1 MSELFREIEED
12 IRRERFEKLWRSVGR
27 FAVWGS
33 VAIVVATAVFVAWDN
48 HAQNQAEEKT
58 SQLLKAGERMNASD
72 YKGAISIFSALTD
85 DNTSTYYTI
94 AMLQKAE
101 AQESSGDAEGAKK
114 TYAAL
119 AKSNSEFSALAKLKS
134 DEKNDVIEISVDSAF
149 YHTASEQ
156 NAWRLLH
163 AGKKAEAA
171 NIFVSLL
178 NDENSPRSLVSRAR
192 EVLRVIAPE
201 KLAEK
206 SIEKKVVN
214 E

>member
-48 HAQNQAEEKT
+48 HAQNQAEAKT

-72 YKGAISIFSALTD
+72 YKGAISIFSSLTD
-85 DNTSTYYTI
+85 DDTSIYYPL

-101 AQESSGDAEGAKK
+101 SQESSGDVEGAKK
-114 TYAAL
+114 TYAVL
-119 AKSNSEFSALAKLKS
+119 AKNSSEFSALAKLKS
-134 DEKNDVIEISVDSAF
+134 DDKNNVIEVSADSAF
-149 YHTASEQ
+149 YHTISEQ
-156 NAWRLLH
+156 NAWRLLNS
-163 AGKKAEAA
+163 GKKAEAA

-178 NDENSPRSLVSRAR
+178 HDKDSPRSLVSRAG

-201 KLAEK
+201 KLAER
-206 SIEKKVVN
+206 STEKKVVN